1 MLPLMLGHMKTLVGH
16 FKICVL
22 ASIWAW
28 GTWTHADGLQALEN
42 FLQQAQSAQG
52 QFTQVVTSPP
62 KQGETVGKRKTSS
75 GQFAIARPNKFR
87 FDYKKPF
94 EQLMVS
100 DGQTL
105 WIYDADLQQLT
116 QRKLSEVVAGT
127 PAVLL
132 TGSSLAELQKSF
144 TLKSLPDKD
153 GLQWVQATPRAKE
166 TSIAN
171 VELGFEAGNA
181 GRIAAL
187 NVTDGF
193 GQVSQMKL
201 TQVSYGAVA
210 AEQFVYRAGKTAKQ

>member
-1 MLPLMLGHMKTLVGH
+1 MFLKKVTLGSLL
-16 FKICVL
+16 L
-22 ASIWAW
+22 ASGLA
-28 GTWTHADGLQALEN
+28 HADDMQALEH
-42 FLQQAQSAQG
+42 FLKHVQFARG

-75 GQFAIARPNKFR
+75 GEFAIARPNKFR

-105 WIYDADLQQLT
+105 WVYDADLQQLT
-116 QRKLSEVVAGT
+116 QRKLAEVVSGT

-132 TGSSLAELQKSF
+132 TGSNRAELEKSF
-144 TLKSLPDKD
+144 VLKSLPDKD
-153 GLQWVQATPRAKE
+153 GLQWVQATPRAKD
-166 TSIAN
+166 TSIAS
-171 VELGFEAGNA
+171 VELGFESGST

-187 NVTDGF
+187 NVLDGF

-201 TQVSYGAVA
+201 MQVSYEAVPA
-210 AEQFVYRAGKTAKQ
+210 QLFVYRAGKAAP